1 MKVDL
6 EELINALQNAVDA
19 CTEEWR
25 TALETRQ
32 EVLEEWIDE
41 LQAAIVDLP
50 EGVIRASLMDTH
62 ESLCKMLY
70 SELVRSGELQSYIL
84 QED

>member
-1 MKVDL
+1 M
-6 EELINALQNAVDA
+6 
-19 CTEEWR
+19 
-25 TALETRQ
+25 ETRK

-62 ESLCKMLY
+62 ESLCKMLHA
-70 SELVRSGELQSYIL
+70 ELARTGELQDYIL
-84 QED
+84 QVD